1 MVKFLHL
8 VVNVIFIFSF
18 FFCSLTQVLDNG
30 ILVDPHNQNE
40 IAEALYRLVS
50 DKHLWAQCR
59 QNGLKNIHQFSW
71 PEHCKSY
78 LSRVGTLKPR
88 HPRWQK
94 SDDATEISE
103 VDSPEDSLRDVHD
116 ISLNL
121 KLSLDSE
128 KSGSKEGNLNNV
140 KKHLEDAVHKLSG
153 GVSASRKEG
162 PSENGRWPSLRRRK
176 HIIVIAVDSV
186 QDADFVQVIK
196 NIFEASSIETLS
208 GSVGFV
214 LSTSRAISEVHD
226 LLISGGIKAS
236 DFDAFICNSGS
247 DLCYPSS
254 NSEDM
259 LSPAELPFMV
269 DLDYHSQIEYRW
281 GGEGLRKT
289 LIRWAA
295 EKNNEC
301 GQNVVVE
308 DEECSSTYCI
318 SFKVTNTEAVCF
330 ISPVLCQIF
339 HLLLILSSVVDVLLC
354 FTCLGTSCERD

>member
-1 MVKFLHL
+1 MGKFPAL
-8 VVNVIFIFSF
+8 VVNVIFIFLF
-18 FFCSLTQVLDNG
+18 FFFLVPLGQVLDNG

-78 LSRVGTLKPR
+78 LSRVGTVKPR

-94 SDDATEISE
+94 SNDATEISE

-128 KSGSKEGNLNNV
+128 KSGSKEGNLNTV

-162 PSENGRWPSLRRRK
+162 PSENGSWPSLRRRK

-196 NIFEASSIETLS
+196 NIFEASSIGISS

-214 LSTSRAISEVHD
+214 LSTSRAMSEVHD

-330 ISPVLCQIF
+330 ISPVFLCQIF
-339 HLLLILSSVVDVLLC
+339 LLVTYPLH
-354 FTCLGTSCERD
+354 SC